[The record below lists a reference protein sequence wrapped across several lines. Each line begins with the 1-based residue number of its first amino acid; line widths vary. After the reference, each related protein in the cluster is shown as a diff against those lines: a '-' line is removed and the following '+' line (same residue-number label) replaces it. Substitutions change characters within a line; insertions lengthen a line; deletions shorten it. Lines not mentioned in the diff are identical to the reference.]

1 MRDSSQWGLHRNQ
14 KNSSFITMRQA
25 EALLPA
31 EVWTLSNSLI
41 SGLIQNHYE
50 HGPPE
55 LASIAGNMLERYCA
69 QYDTGYPLP
78 LYLGFS
84 ICCHGYLINFTEA
97 IFATDQKIIAT
108 LLWDNIFKNRQ
119 TEVWETYVPLGESR
133 AGEWLESDYAEESRL
148 GGCGVGRGG
157 LKLICEVLRGDI
169 RVTTLRPYI
178 QLIMGLIAWL
188 LPSYPIKL
196 GFSKSSVWSVEN
208 KNLDLTR
215 RYVRSS
221 GCPQAVVRIR
231 LWFFNFWIFGR
242 GYAQR
247 WGKSDSWP
255 ELLKSGEGGRVGA
268 VCRWRLNGGCVLLNS
283 GLLSTRLFVFPLFPG
298 ISPGMITRH
307 PREAPGLCLSRGTT
321 KASIK
326 SMLEKIWKILPTL
339 MSSSCM
345 QTACS
350 TPHVLMYVNVINNWI
365 IIITL
370 LVSKG
375 VLGRGEKWPSQSIF
389 NEGPNVLPQLLQWL
403 GKHKCHWSLVLP
415 LAAATVHLIKKP
427 QRT

>member
-1 MRDSSQWGLHRNQ
+1 
-14 KNSSFITMRQA
+14 MRQA

-119 TEVWETYVPLGESR
+119 TEVCETYVPLGESR

-178 QLIMGLIAWL
+178 QLIMGLIA
-188 LPSYPIKL
+188 
-196 GFSKSSVWSVEN
+196 
-208 KNLDLTR
+208 
-215 RYVRSS
+215 
-221 GCPQAVVRIR
+221 
-231 LWFFNFWIFGR
+231 
-242 GYAQR
+242 
-247 WGKSDSWP
+247 
-255 ELLKSGEGGRVGA
+255 
-268 VCRWRLNGGCVLLNS
+268 
-283 GLLSTRLFVFPLFPG
+283 
-298 ISPGMITRH
+298 
-307 PREAPGLCLSRGTT
+307 
-321 KASIK
+321 
-326 SMLEKIWKILPTL
+326 
-339 MSSSCM
+339 
-345 QTACS
+345 
-350 TPHVLMYVNVINNWI
+350 
-365 IIITL
+365 
-370 LVSKG
+370 
-375 VLGRGEKWPSQSIF
+375 
-389 NEGPNVLPQLLQWL
+389 
-403 GKHKCHWSLVLP
+403 
-415 LAAATVHLIKKP
+415 
-427 QRT
+427 